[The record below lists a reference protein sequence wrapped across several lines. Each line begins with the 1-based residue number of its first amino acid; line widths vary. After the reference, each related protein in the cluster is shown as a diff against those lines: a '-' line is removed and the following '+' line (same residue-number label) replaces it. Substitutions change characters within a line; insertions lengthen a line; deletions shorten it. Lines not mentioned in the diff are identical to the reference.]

1 MDEWGED
8 LAEDRPTL
16 DDSLPESDDLM
27 DEGDFGF
34 LPESEDLT
42 EEGDLGGSRFS
53 SVDEQA
59 RGEAAED

>member
-1 MDEWGED
+1 
-8 LAEDRPTL
+8 
-16 DDSLPESDDLM
+16 M

-59 RGEAAED
+59 RVEAAED